1 MVEKHIK
8 TITSF
13 TKAAA
18 GLMRHKQHHDVMSDY
33 KRHPKCQQCLKDS
46 NSWAVNIPLLLWLSK
61 QIHEQQEANPKV
73 GDDSMTTSLVN
84 Q

>member
-8 TITSF
+8 TIISF
-13 TKAAA
+13 TKATA
-18 GLMRHKQHHDVMSDY
+18 GLLRHTQHHDVMSDY
-33 KRHPKCQQCLKDS
+33 KRHPKCHQCLKD
-46 NSWAVNIPLLLWLSK
+46 SWAVNIPLLLWLSK
-61 QIHEQQEANPKV
+61 QIHEQQEVNPKV